1 MQYSKSE
8 NYRYLVIE
16 ASHGEHYGF
25 NTRVKRELEIA
36 MNIVSDYDDFMVKG
50 WKVSKKLPD
59 WVTTADS
66 WNAFVKGKD
75 VDDMEVDDAEDA
87 YKAVK
92 GGHGKDEEDEDER
105 EENELLWVWL

>member
-1 MQYSKSE
+1 
-8 NYRYLVIE
+8 
-16 ASHGEHYGF
+16 
-25 NTRVKRELEIA
+25 